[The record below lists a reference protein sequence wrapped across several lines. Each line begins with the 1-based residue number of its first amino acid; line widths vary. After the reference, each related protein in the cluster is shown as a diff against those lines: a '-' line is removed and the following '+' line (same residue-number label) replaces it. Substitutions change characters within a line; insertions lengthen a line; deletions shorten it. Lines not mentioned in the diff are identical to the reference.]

1 MNKKNIATTI
11 ILILCSV
18 LFAVTGSTFMN
29 LLYQKNKIV
38 VKDPV
43 VIVSDG
49 VLVSAQDDENDTQIA
64 YLKFSDMN
72 LGLKP
77 VTGKVDQQTN
87 IPSTVTD
94 KNGTE
99 GLYSAIKI
107 TAPVGLS
114 IKLTN
119 IKIESDQEY
128 EKLEI
133 ERKNMWIAL
142 KDVKNSANNLQQNE
156 VVLYTSQNQLDQT
169 EFVVLFWL
177 DSNVGKTLKGAK
189 ISFEMHFVL

>member
-38 VKDPV
+38 VKDPA

-49 VLVSAQDDENDTQIA
+49 VLVSAQDDENNTQIA

-77 VTGKVDQQTN
+77 VTGKVDKETN

-119 IKIESDQEY
+119 IKIESDQES

-156 VVLYTSQNQLDQT
+156 VILYTSQNQLEQT

-189 ISFEMHFVL
+189 ISFEMHFLL